1 MQRSET
7 GAPAVEVLPDLVE
20 RTKLTLRELR
30 RMRRGHLK
38 ERATDTAYTLYIS
51 VMVLAIYGGGV
62 YSKFSALAAAGS
74 GRADPARALA
84 AAGPALVAVHLL
96 ALLAVARDALW
107 RGPVTLSTPTVAW
120 LLPLPIDR
128 GRLVRPRFRVSVG
141 VTVLAGVAVGV
152 VEALVLGVTGG
163 IPVPRLVGAAIG
175 GGALLGLLAGTVSG
189 VVVRYRAAATAVR
202 WASLPVAAVALG
214 LVALADLGWT
224 GRSIGTITTVAE
236 WSGPWGWSAQPL
248 VAAAGAALPGR
259 WAAVALLAVAG
270 VALLAVVD
278 RAVAAIPGATLRARS
293 DVMAGLTGG
302 VLGMDPRG
310 VALSVRA
317 ARARKPRR
325 WRLPFPRYDWLA
337 VPWRDAT
344 ALLRAPSRIAWS
356 AAAIGVAGL
365 LGGLAVGPAHGLA
378 ALAAVAGALL
388 AGYLAAAQ
396 LVEPARV
403 DADDPRR
410 AANLPY
416 TFDKLAQR
424 HAIVPAAVLAV
435 LGLAGAAV
443 TASVAG
449 SLAGLGLTLIA
460 TPALVAGALV
470 GAYRGPVPGVLWVG
484 ADTPVGNTGGQQVL
498 VWYLAAPVV
507 TVMLLVAPAAD
518 MLLGRAASDRWLR
531 DIAWGIGAGAALLFW
546 AGRRAAKLHRT

>member
-1 MQRSET
+1 MQGS
-7 GAPAVEVLPDLVE
+7 DLAR
-20 RTKLTLRELR
+20 RTTLTLRELR
-30 RMRRGHLK
+30 RMRRGHLR
-38 ERATDTAYTLYIS
+38 ERASDTAYTLYIS
-51 VMVLAIYGGGV
+51 VMLLAIYGGGV
-62 YSKFSALAAAGS
+62 YSKFSALAAEGG
-74 GRADPARALA
+74 GRVDPVRTLA

-96 ALLAVARDALW
+96 AVLAVARDALW
-107 RGPVTLSTPTVAW
+107 RGPVTLSAPTVAW

-128 GRLVRPRFRVSVG
+128 GRLVRPRFRVAIGAAVLVG
-141 VTVLAGVAVGV
+141 AAVGV
-152 VEALVLGVTGG
+152 VEALVLGATGG
-163 IPVPRLVGAAIG
+163 IPVPRLVGAAVG
-175 GGALLGLLAGTVSG
+175 DGALLGLLAGAVSG
-189 VVVRYRAAATAVR
+189 LVVRYRAAATAVR
-202 WASLPVAAVALG
+202 WASPPVAAVALG
-214 LVALADLGWT
+214 LAATAYLAWNGH
-224 GRSIGTITTVAE
+224 SIGAITTVAE

-248 VAAAGAALPGR
+248 VAAAGHAVPGH

-270 VALLAVVD
+270 VALLLAVD
-278 RAVAAIPGATLRARS
+278 RAVGAVPGVTLRARS
-293 DVMAGLTGG
+293 NVMARLTGG
-302 VLGMDPRG
+302 VLAMDPRG

-317 ARARKPRR
+317 ARASRLRR
-325 WRLPFPRYDWLA
+325 WRLPIPRYAWLA

-396 LVEPARV
+396 LVEPARL

-424 HAIVPAAVLAV
+424 HAIVPAAVLGV

-443 TASVAG
+443 CAALTG
-449 SLAGLGLTLIA
+449 SAAGLGLALLA

-470 GAYRGPVPGVLWVG
+470 SAYRGPVPGVLWVG
-484 ADTPVGNTGGQQVL
+484 ADTPVGNTAGQQVL

-507 TVMLLVAPAAD
+507 TVMLLIAPAAD

-531 DIAWGIGAGAALLFW
+531 DLAWGAGAGAILLYW
-546 AGRRAAKLHRT
+546 ASRRAAKLHRS